1 LFHSVSNRY
10 ASAHWRPKRP
20 PCYVSRMQ
28 RPPAHTDAGK
38 RLTALLVSR
47 GFSERAFARR
57 AGIPRGTLRRS
68 LAGYEPGV
76 TTALAICEALRVAPS
91 RIWTARVTPEAAAT

>member
-1 LFHSVSNRY
+1 MQ
-10 ASAHWRPKRP
+10 RP

-28 RPPAHTDAGK
+28 RPPTYPDAGA
-38 RLTALLVSR
+38 RLAELLAER
-47 GFSERAFARR
+47 GLSQRACARR

-76 TTALAICEALRVAPS
+76 TVALAICAALRVAPS
-91 RIWTARVTPEAAAT
+91 RIWTARVTPAAVAT

>member
-1 LFHSVSNRY
+1 MAQH
-10 ASAHWRPKRP
+10 
-20 PCYVSRMQ
+20 
-28 RPPAHTDAGK
+28 PPAYPDAGE
-38 RLTALLVSR
+38 RLAAILVSR
-47 GFSERAFARR
+47 GLSEREAARR

-91 RIWTARVTPEAAAT
+91 RIWTARVTPEAAGT

>member
-1 LFHSVSNRY
+1 
-10 ASAHWRPKRP
+10 
-20 PCYVSRMQ
+20 MQ
-28 RPPAHTDAGK
+28 RPPAHPDAGA
-38 RLTALLVSR
+38 RLSALLVSR
-47 GFSERAFARR
+47 GLSERAFARR

-91 RIWTARVTPEAAAT
+91 RIWRARVTPAAVAT